1 MPDGAQL
8 SPQEFA
14 AKIKAKYP
22 AYASIPDDQLVEKIT
37 SKYPQ
42 YKAQIKTAPLQIPD
56 AISQSR
62 ASIAKKVQP
71 LTGSEVPS
79 GPTVIPTASGSVPGD
94 WAQAF
99 ADPRSTE
106 RTQQAL
112 ASARPGMTRSTAEI
126 TGSMVGGAAVA
137 PLAESAGAAA
147 GTSKILRFL
156 LPLITRA
163 SGAGVGAG
171 AGAAVTG
178 AKPKEAL
185 ATAGT
190 FAGMEAGGELGL
202 AGATKAAKA
211 IIPKS
216 VDPLTKINNLLGV
229 RAKEVKLG
237 KTPLALDEFAT
248 NPARGVKS
256 AGLDEA
262 ALKDMNPLE
271 RNKAITEARDRVG
284 KQLDEVLKKA
294 SQPEAGGGLP
304 EQAGA
309 AGTSP
314 RKVVNVQK
322 IMDNVFKNTIPDEA
336 LAKQTAKRF
345 QQIISQAGLEGKL
358 LSQLTPYEARTL
370 QRGLDEF
377 ANYST
382 FDNAK
387 TFKEVATALRRQI
400 SQETR
405 RIVPES
411 AILDQ
416 QYGDLAAATTA
427 TRRQAT
433 DFARTTPESKLRKW
447 IIKAAVKG
455 IGVIP

>member
-1 MPDGAQL
+1 MADTPQTLPADFFKKKGSGPPPKTLPANFFSQGAG
-8 SPQEFA
+8 
-14 AKIKAKYP
+14 K
-22 AYASIPDDQLVEKIT
+22 
-37 SKYPQ
+37 
-42 YKAQIKTAPLQIPD
+42 QIEVPD
-56 AISQSR
+56 AVAQSR
-62 ASIAKKVQP
+62 ASIAKSVKP
-71 LTGSEVPS
+71 LPPNSEVPS
-79 GPTVIPTASGSVPGD
+79 GTTVIPTASGSVPGD

-99 ADPRSTE
+99 SDPKSTD

-112 ASARPGMTRSTAEI
+112 ASARPGMTRNTAEI

-163 SGAGVGAG
+163 SGAGIGAG
-171 AGAAVTG
+171 TGAAVTG

-202 AGATKAAKA
+202 AGVTKAAKA

-271 RNKAITEARDRVG
+271 RNKAITEARDKVG

-294 SQPEAGGGLP
+294 SQPEAGGLP
-304 EQAGA
+304 EVAGA
-309 AGTSP
+309 GGTSP